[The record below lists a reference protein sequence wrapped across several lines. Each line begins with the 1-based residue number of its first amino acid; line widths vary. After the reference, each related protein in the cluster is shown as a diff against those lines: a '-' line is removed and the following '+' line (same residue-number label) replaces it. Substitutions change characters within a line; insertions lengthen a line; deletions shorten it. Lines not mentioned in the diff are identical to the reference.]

1 MFGKSLRGVF
11 PNIAYTG
18 MFHRSTGYGFD
29 LPFDRVYSFTPVC
42 PEQGI

>member
-18 MFHRSTGYGFD
+18 MFHRSTGYGFWP
-29 LPFDRVYSFTPVC
+29 LFWQSIQFHSSLS
-42 PEQGI
+42 